1 VDQTNVPAR
10 PSLLSVFWRHRILV
24 VAVTLI
30 FGLAGWGVSHLQ
42 PTMYTAQASLLLNDP
57 RSSSVFD
64 ERRQTVLDPARYVR
78 NQAEYMTSTAVLSRV
93 AAEMDGQRT
102 VKEIRT
108 RVTTEP
114 AKELDL
120 VSITATDPDASG
132 AAELANTVA
141 RSYEVEVR
149 ESSGEEAE
157 TTADELGTSRDSL
170 QQRID
175 DLNEALEE
183 ASNQESDTTDQ
194 LAGLSTQRAALSAQ
208 MSDLES
214 QIEQVTVDAS
224 LYGSGVQLFEQADEP
239 ASPSQPRPLGAALV
253 AAFLGFLVAMAYAW
267 WRAEHRQ
274 KADDRLDPARAL
286 GVPLL
291 GEVPEFAAA
300 GSSGKMPAHDARHTV
315 AGEAYHFLV
324 SSLGYALEGR
334 SSATLLITSA
344 RPGDGKT
351 VTAANLAIAAMRDG
365 RRVLMVDAD
374 ERARGLTNLT
384 GVRAEPGLTDL
395 AVDNISTE
403 MATALMPLGED
414 DPLAVVPAGRRLD
427 DPAGFFRTG
436 QFRRAM
442 ARAKE
447 DTDLL
452 IVDSPPVLAV
462 SDTSAIASQ
471 ADGIVIVVS
480 RGTPLRL
487 LREVRERLDFI
498 GTPPLGYVFN
508 RADPRRK
515 GYGYGEYSYG
525 RSDKEKGTRTGSSRS
540 HRATVKN

>member
-1 VDQTNVPAR
+1 VDQTSIPAR
-10 PSLLSVFWRHRILV
+10 PSLLSVFWRHRIF
-24 VAVTLI
+24 VAALTLI
-30 FGLAGWGVSHLQ
+30 FGLAGWGISHLQ
-42 PTMYTAQASLLLNDP
+42 PTMYTAEASLLLDDP

-93 AAEMDGQRT
+93 SADMDGQLSA
-102 VKEIRT
+102 KEVRS
-108 RVTTEP
+108 RVTAEP

-120 VSITATDPDASG
+120 VSITAKDSSASG
-132 AAELANTVA
+132 AADLANTVA

-149 ESSGEEAE
+149 ASSSKEAE
-157 TTADELGTSRDSL
+157 TTAGELGALRDGL

-175 DLNEALEE
+175 DLDEE
-183 ASNQESDTTDQ
+183 LAGASDENSTTGNQV
-194 LAGLSTQRAALSAQ
+194 AGLSAQRAALSTQ

-239 ASPSQPRPLGAALV
+239 VSPSQPRPFGAALV
-253 AAFLGFLVAMAYAW
+253 AAFLGFLLAMAYAW

-291 GEVPEFAAA
+291 GEVPEFSAA
-300 GSSGKMPAHDARHTV
+300 GSSGKLPAHDARHTV

-334 SSATLLITSA
+334 DAATLLITSA

-395 AVDNISTE
+395 AEDHVSTE
-403 MATALMPLGED
+403 AATALMPLGDD

-427 DPAGFFRTG
+427 DPAGFFRTE

-447 DTDLL
+447 AADLL

-508 RADPRRK
+508 RSDPRRK
-515 GYGYGEYSYG
+515 GYGYGEYGYG
-525 RSDKEKGTRTGSSRS
+525 QSEKEKSGWAGSFRNR
-540 HRATVKN
+540 RATSKS